1 MTHTGLVA
9 RVLID
14 SPLPQL
20 DHLFDYSIPA
30 ELEAIA
36 LPGVRVKVP
45 FRAGRI
51 ADGYLIEVIDTAVT
65 ASSVTASSVTATAV
79 DSTDDSALGSAI
91 AGQGLL
97 DPGAKVVP
105 DAGAAFS
112 GKLSPLDS
120 VVSPVQVLTPE
131 VAKLA
136 RALADRAAGN
146 ASDVIR
152 LAVPNRQVRAEKAW
166 LAAREAASAATAAA
180 SAASVSQGSPVFAS
194 ADALPTGK
202 NGRPM
207 NLVRLLRGR
216 IRFSSIRFSSIRC
229 RICLG
234 RSNLDGSPIFA
245 SGRGVRTSK
254 NRRTMNLG

>member
-51 ADGYLIEVIDTAVT
+51 ADGYLIEVIDAAAT
-65 ASSVTASSVTATAV
+65 ASSLTATAV

-166 LAAREAASAATAAA
+166 LAAREAASAAAAA
-180 SAASVSQGSPVFAS
+180 ATVRFLPAAG
-194 ADALPTGK
+194 
-202 NGRPM
+202 
-207 NLVRLLRGR
+207 
-216 IRFSSIRFSSIRC
+216 
-229 RICLG
+229 
-234 RSNLDGSPIFA
+234 
-245 SGRGVRTSK
+245 
-254 NRRTMNLG
+254 